1 MTQDIRPDS
10 AAVLKGLKDFQ
21 RKTVDYV
28 FKRLYEDEKP
38 ARRFLIADEVGLGKT
53 LVARGLIAR
62 AIDRLWSDNVER
74 IDVIYIC
81 SNADIARQNIN
92 RLNVTGGEDFEIA
105 TRITLLPIHL
115 RDLKKNR
122 LNFVSFTPGTSFNLQ
137 SGLGKAEE
145 RALLYWL
152 LDKAWKLR
160 GAAPLNVLQGE
171 STAEN
176 FRKLVQSFRW
186 RHDIDASLADQF
198 GKSLDDHVHKATE
211 CGEPNLKMRF
221 TDLCSRFARA
231 RRQIPPADR
240 EDRLRLV
247 GELRNILAATCLKAL
262 EPDLIILDEFQRFK
276 HLLDG
281 TDKASNLARELFDY
295 EGARVL
301 LLSATPYKMYTL
313 SHEAEVGTDDHYKD
327 FVSTFKFLSSEAND
341 SNEFVNLLQ
350 NYRRELFRLGSGA
363 ESQLR
368 TLKLELETKLR
379 SVMVRTEKLASSVD
393 RDGMLKQVPASSAR
407 LSASDLRA
415 YLAFQE
421 IAKVLKQSDTLEYW
435 KSSPYLL
442 NFMEDYKIKDKFNES
457 IELNLS
463 TRELSKVIGRS
474 ESMLNWRAIRDY
486 KHVDPANARMRALF
500 NDMIAKGAWR
510 LLWIP
515 PSLPYYQLS
524 CPFSNAELSGLTK
537 RLVFSSW
544 RVAPR
549 AIACLLSYEAERLAI
564 RSLDRRGLNTAEA
577 RKRRKGLLRFN
588 RTDGRLAGMP
598 VLGVLYPCKTLALE
612 CDPLKFVSASEELP
626 ALPQVVKAIGNR
638 ISELLTQIVPVQD
651 DQPVD
656 ESWYWAAPILL
667 DLKFDRKA
675 TFQWLEI
682 DQLAER
688 WSGAG
693 DKSEDGEDS
702 LWAEHV
708 LEAQRLLTTPIALG
722 KPPSDLADVLAH
734 MSLGG
739 PGITALRSLTRLS
752 NGAVSSEIRT
762 SAASVAWSFR
772 HLYNMPE
779 AMAMI
784 RSMPGPTKDQPYWR
798 RILEYGEN
806 GCLQSTMDEYAH
818 VLRESLGL
826 LDSSVDSMCEKIAH
840 TMANALSLRIS
851 AMGVDNIGVDA
862 SGRKIELRKERL
874 RGHFAVRFGDEKTDD
889 AKEVSRAEQVRE
901 SFNSPF
907 WPFVLATTSVGQE
920 GLDFHHYCHAVVHWN
935 LPSNPVDLEQ
945 REGRVHRYK
954 GHAVR
959 KNLAKRHG
967 RQATSE
973 VGSDPWEQ
981 MFAEAKRH
989 RDPGISDIV
998 PFWVFQTEDGAC
1010 IERHV
1015 PAVPLS
1021 AEQEHLADLTKS
1033 LVVYRMVFGQSAQE
1047 DLTSYL
1053 RSNLPAD
1060 QVEKISAEARICLE
1074 PNGG

>member
-1 MTQDIRPDS
+1 MTKETPPDS
-10 AAVLKGLKDFQ
+10 ASVLKGLKDFQ

-28 FKRLYEDEKP
+28 FERLYEDETP

-81 SNADIARQNIN
+81 SNSDIARQNIN

-115 RDLKKNR
+115 KDLKKNR

-137 SGLGKAEE
+137 SGLGTAEE

-152 LDKAWKLR
+152 LNKAWRLR
-160 GAAPLNVLQGE
+160 GAAPLNVLQGAAG
-171 STAEN
+171 AEN
-176 FRKLVQSFRW
+176 FRKLVNSFRW

-198 GKSLDDHVHKATE
+198 AESLEHHVKKSVE
-211 CGEPNLKMRF
+211 CGEQDLRTRF
-221 TDLCSRFARA
+221 TDLCSRFARI
-231 RRQIPPADR
+231 RKPKHIPRADS
-240 EDRLRLV
+240 EDRLSFV
-247 GELRNILAATCLKAL
+247 GELRSILAATCLKAL

-281 TDKASNLARELFDY
+281 TDKASRLARELFDY

-313 SHEAEVGTDDHYKD
+313 SHEAETGSDDHYKD
-327 FVSTFKFLSSEAND
+327 FVSTFKFLSTDAD
-341 SNEFVNLLQ
+341 GADEFVNLLQ
-350 NYRRELFRLGSGA
+350 NYRRELFRLGSGE
-363 ESQLR
+363 ESQLLK
-368 TLKLELETKLR
+368 LKLELETKLR
-379 SVMVRTEKLASSVD
+379 GVMVRTEKLASSVD
-393 RDGMLKQVPASSAR
+393 RAGMLKQVPASSAR
-407 LSASDLRA
+407 LNASDLSD
-415 YLAFQE
+415 YLSLQE
-421 IAKVLKQSDTLEYW
+421 IAKVLGQAEILEYW

-442 NFMEDYKIKDKFNES
+442 NFMEAYKIKDSFNAS
-457 IELNLS
+457 VELNTS
-463 TRELSKVIGRS
+463 TKELSRIISRS
-474 ESMLNWRAIRDY
+474 GSMLNWRAIRDY
-486 KHVDPANARMRALF
+486 KHIDPANARMRALCS
-500 NDMIAKGAWR
+500 DMIERGAWR

-515 PSLPYYQLS
+515 PSLPYYQLGA
-524 CPFSNAELSGLTK
+524 PFSNPELAGLTK

-549 AIACLLSYEAERLAI
+549 AIACLLSYEAERLAM
-564 RSLDRRGLNTAEA
+564 RSLDRRSLNTAEA

-612 CDPLKFVSASEELP
+612 CDPLKFVSANEGIET
-626 ALPQVVKAIGNR
+626 LPQVLKAFSER
-638 ISELLTQIVPVQD
+638 ISELLAQIVPEQD
-651 DQPVD
+651 DQAVD

-667 DLKFDRKA
+667 DLKTDRKP
-675 TFQWLEI
+675 TRQWLEL

-693 DKSEDGEDS
+693 DESEDGEDS

-708 LEAQRLLTTPIALG
+708 LEAQKLLNTPNAIG
-722 KPPSDLADVLAH
+722 KPPSDLADVLAL

-739 PGITALRSLTRLS
+739 PGITALRSLARLS
-752 NGAVSSEIRT
+752 NGQVSSEIRT

-784 RSMPGPTKDQPYWR
+784 RSMPGLTKDQPYWQ
-798 RILEYGEN
+798 RILEYGAN

-826 LDSSVDSMCEKIAH
+826 LDSSVESTCEKIAQAM
-840 TMANALSLRIS
+840 TNALSLRIS
-851 AMGVDNIGVDA
+851 ALGVDNIFVNE
-862 SGRKIELRKERL
+862 SGKRIEVRKERL
-874 RGHFAVRFGDEKTDD
+874 RGHFAVRFGDEKTGVN
-889 AKEVSRAEQVRE
+889 EVSRAEQVRE

-907 WPFVLATTSVGQE
+907 WPFVLASTSVGQE

-959 KNLAKRHG
+959 KNLAKRH
-967 RQATSE
+967 RHQAVAE
-973 VGSDPWEQ
+973 VGSDPWER
-981 MFAEAKRH
+981 MFAEAKRD
-989 RDPGISDIV
+989 RDPGMSDIV
-998 PFWVFQTEDGAC
+998 PFWVFQTDDGAC

-1015 PAVPLS
+1015 PAIPLS

-1053 RSNLPAD
+1053 LNNLPAD
-1060 QVEKISAEARICLE
+1060 QVERISGEARICLE
-1074 PNGG
+1074 P

>member
-1 MTQDIRPDS
+1 MTQDTRPDS
-10 AAVLKGLKDFQ
+10 ASVLKGLKDFQ

-28 FKRLYEDEKP
+28 FKRLYQDEKP

-62 AIDRLWSDNVER
+62 AIDRLWNNNVER

-81 SNADIARQNIN
+81 SNSDIARQNIN

-105 TRITLLPIHL
+105 TRITLLPIYL
-115 RDLKKNR
+115 KNLKKNR

-152 LDKAWKLR
+152 LNKAWRLR
-160 GAAPLNVLQGE
+160 GAAPLNVLQGG
-171 STAEN
+171 SGAET
-176 FRKLVQSFRW
+176 FRKLVRSFRW
-186 RHDIDASLADQF
+186 RHDIDSSLADQF
-198 GKSLDDHVHKATE
+198 AASLDHHVKKAVE
-211 CGEPNLKMRF
+211 SGEPDLKTRF
-221 TDLCSRFARA
+221 TDLCNRFART
-231 RRQIPPADR
+231 RKHIPRADS
-240 EDRLRLV
+240 EDRLRFV
-247 GELRNILAATCLKAL
+247 GELRSILAATCLKAL

-281 TDKASNLARELFDY
+281 TDKASDLARELFDY
-295 EGARVL
+295 QDARVL

-313 SHEAEVGTDDHYKD
+313 SHEAEAGSDDHYKD
-327 FVSTFKFLSSEAND
+327 FVRTFKFLSSDVND

-350 NYRRELFRLGSGA
+350 NYRRELFRIGSGE
-363 ESQLR
+363 ESQLLK
-368 TLKLELETKLR
+368 LKLEVETKLR
-379 SVMVRTEKLASSVD
+379 GVMVRTEKLASSAD
-393 RDGMLKQVPASSAR
+393 REGMLKQVPASNAR
-407 LSASDLRA
+407 LSARDLHD
-415 YLAFQE
+415 YLSLQE
-421 IAKVLKQSDTLEYW
+421 IAKVLRQAETLDYW

-442 NFMEDYKIKDKFNES
+442 NFMDGYKIKDSFNES
-457 IELNLS
+457 VQLNVS
-463 TRELSKVIGRS
+463 TRELSTIINRS
-474 ESMLNWRAIRDY
+474 ALMLNWKDIRGY
-486 KHVDPANARMRALF
+486 KNIDPANARMRALLD
-500 NDMIAKGAWR
+500 DMIGKSAWR

-515 PSLPYYQLS
+515 PSLPYYQFGF
-524 CPFSNAELSGLTK
+524 PFSNPELAGFTK

-564 RSLDRRGLNTAEA
+564 RSLDRRPLNTAEA
-577 RKRRKGLLRFN
+577 RKRRRGLLRFN

-612 CDPLKFVSASEELP
+612 CDPLKGVSASEGLET
-626 ALPQVVKAIGNR
+626 LPQVVKATSER
-638 ISELLTQIVPVQD
+638 ISELLTQIIPAQD
-651 DQPVD
+651 DQAVD

-675 TFQWLEI
+675 TRQWLEL

-693 DKSEDGEDS
+693 NNSEDGEDS

-708 LEAQRLLTTPIALG
+708 FEAQKLLTPPTPLG
-722 KPPSDLADVLAH
+722 KPPSDLADVLAL
-734 MSLGG
+734 MSLGS
-739 PGITALRSLTRLS
+739 PGITALRSLARLS
-752 NGAVSSEIRT
+752 NRRMTSEIRT

-784 RSMPGPTKDQPYWR
+784 RSMPGPNKDQPYWQ
-798 RILEYGEN
+798 RILEYGAN
-806 GCLQSTMDEYAH
+806 GCLQSTMDEYVH

-826 LDSSVDSMCEKIAH
+826 LDSSVESTCEKIADA
-840 TMANALSLRIS
+840 MADALSLRIS
-851 AMGVDNIGVDA
+851 ALGVDNIAVDA
-862 SGRKIELRKERL
+862 SGKGIEVRKERL

-889 AKEVSRAEQVRE
+889 VKEVSRAEQVRK

-920 GLDFHHYCHAVVHWN
+920 GLDFHHYCHAVMHWN

-959 KNLAKRHG
+959 KNLAR
-967 RQATSE
+967 
-973 VGSDPWEQ
+973 
-981 MFAEAKRH
+981 
-989 RDPGISDIV
+989 SDIV
-998 PFWVFQTEDGAC
+998 VTQFPKQKAIRGKGCLRRRNAIGIRAFQ
-1010 IERHV
+1010 I
-1015 PAVPLS
+1015 
-1021 AEQEHLADLTKS
+1021 
-1033 LVVYRMVFGQSAQE
+1033 
-1047 DLTSYL
+1047 
-1053 RSNLPAD
+1053 
-1060 QVEKISAEARICLE
+1060 
-1074 PNGG
+1074 

>member
-1 MTQDIRPDS
+1 MTKDTPPDS
-10 AAVLKGLKDFQ
+10 ASVLKGLKDFQ

-28 FKRLYEDEKP
+28 FKRLYENENP

-81 SNADIARQNIN
+81 SNSDIARQNIN

-115 RDLKKNR
+115 KDLKKNR

-160 GAAPLNVLQGE
+160 GAAPLNVLQG
-171 STAEN
+171 SSYSDN
-176 FRKLVQSFRW
+176 FRKLVSSFRW
-186 RHDIDASLADQF
+186 RHDIDSSLADQF
-198 GKSLDDHVHKATE
+198 AESLQQHVEKSIE
-211 CGEPNLKMRF
+211 CGEPDLKTRF
-221 TDLCSRFARA
+221 ADLCSRFART
-231 RRQIPPADR
+231 RKHIPSADS
-240 EDRLRLV
+240 EDRLRFV
-247 GELRNILAATCLKAL
+247 GELRSILAATCLKAL

-281 TDKASNLARELFDY
+281 TDKASGLARELFDY
-295 EGARVL
+295 DGARVL

-313 SHEAEVGTDDHYKD
+313 SHEAEAGSDDHYKD
-327 FVSTFKFLSSEAND
+327 FVRTFKFLTADVNR

-350 NYRRELFRLGSGA
+350 NYRRELFRLGSGQ
-363 ESQLR
+363 ESQLLK
-368 TLKLELETKLR
+368 LKLELETKLR
-379 SVMVRTEKLASSVD
+379 GVMVRTEKLASSVN
-393 RDGMLKQVPASSAR
+393 RAGMLKQVAAPNAR
-407 LSASDLRA
+407 LHASDLRA
-415 YLAFQE
+415 YLSLQE
-421 IAKVLKQSDTLEYW
+421 IAKVLGGAETLEYW

-442 NFMEDYKIKDKFNES
+442 NFMEAYKIKDTFDES
-457 IELNLS
+457 VQLNLS
-463 TRELSKVIGRS
+463 TRELSKIISRS
-474 ESMLNWRAIRDY
+474 ESLLDWRAIRDY

-500 NDMIAKGAWR
+500 ADMIQKDAWR

-515 PSLPYYQLS
+515 PSLPYYRLGF
-524 CPFSNAELSGLTK
+524 PFSNPEVAGLTK

-564 RSLDRRGLNTAEA
+564 RSLDKRPLNTAEA

-588 RTDGRLAGMP
+588 RTDDRLAGMP
-598 VLGVLYPCKTLALE
+598 VLGVLYPCKTLAVE
-612 CDPLKFVSASEELP
+612 CDPLKFISANGGPETLS
-626 ALPQVVKAIGNR
+626 QVVKATSNR
-638 ISELLTQIVPVQD
+638 ISELLTQIIPETD
-651 DQPVD
+651 DQAVD

-667 DLKFDRKA
+667 DLKSDQKA
-675 TFQWLEI
+675 TRQWLEL

-693 DKSEDGEDS
+693 NESEDGEDS

-708 LEAQRLLTTPIALG
+708 LEAQKLLTPSFTLG
-722 KPPSDLADVLAH
+722 KPPANLADVLAL

-739 PGITALRSLTRLS
+739 PGITALRSLARLS
-752 NGAVSSEIRT
+752 NGRVSSDLRT

-784 RSMPGPTKDQPYWR
+784 RSMPGQTKDQPYWQ
-798 RILEYGEN
+798 RILEYGAN

-826 LDSSVDSMCEKIAH
+826 LDSSDESTYKKIAQAM
-840 TMANALSLRIS
+840 TGALSLRIS
-851 AMGVDNIGVDA
+851 ALGVDNIYVDA
-862 SGRKIELRKERL
+862 SGKGIEVKKERL
-874 RGHFAVRFGDEKTDD
+874 RGHFAVRFGDEKTGQ
-889 AKEVSRAEQVRE
+889 KEVSRAEQVRE

-967 RQATSE
+967 HQAVSE
-973 VGSDPWEQ
+973 LGNDPWEN

-989 RDPGISDIV
+989 RAPGNSDVV
-998 PFWVFQTEDGAC
+998 PFWVFQTDDGAC

-1015 PAVPLS
+1015 PAIPLS
-1021 AEQEHLADLTKS
+1021 AEQEHLADLAKS
-1033 LVVYRMVFGQSAQE
+1033 LVVYRMVFGQNAQE

-1053 RSNLPAD
+1053 LSNLPAD
-1060 QVEKISAEARICLE
+1060 LVERISAEARISLE
-1074 PNGG
+1074 PDES

>member
-1 MTQDIRPDS
+1 MTKDTRPDS
-10 AAVLKGLKDFQ
+10 ASVLKGLKDFQ
-21 RKTVDYV
+21 RKTVNYV
-28 FKRLYEDEKP
+28 FKRLYEDENP

-92 RLNVTGGEDFEIA
+92 RLNVTGRKDFEFV
-105 TRITLLPIHL
+105 TRITLLPTQ
-115 RDLKKNR
+115 LKELQKNR
-122 LNFVSFTPGTSFNLQ
+122 LNFISFTPGTTFNLH
-137 SGLGKAEE
+137 SGLGQADE

-152 LDKAWKLR
+152 LNKAWKIR
-160 GAAPLNVLQGE
+160 GAAPLNVLQGT
-171 STAEN
+171 SGAEN
-176 FRKLVQSFRW
+176 FRRLVKSFRW
-186 RHDIDASLADQF
+186 KHDIDSSLADQF
-198 GKSLDDHVHKATE
+198 AESLDRHVKKAIE
-211 CGEPNLKMRF
+211 CGEPDLKTRF
-221 TDLCSRFARA
+221 TNLCNRFART
-231 RRQIPPADR
+231 RKHIPRTDS
-240 EDRLRLV
+240 EDRLRFV

-281 TDKASNLARELFDY
+281 TDRTSDLARELFDY

-313 SHEAEVGTDDHYKD
+313 SHEAEAGLDDHYKD
-327 FVSTFKFLSSEAND
+327 FVRTFKFLSSDVNG
-341 SNEFVNLLQ
+341 SNEFVTLLQ
-350 NYRRELFRLGSGA
+350 NYRRELFRLGSGE
-363 ESQLR
+363 ESQLLK
-368 TLKLELETKLR
+368 LKLELETKLR
-379 SVMVRTEKLASSVD
+379 GVMVRTEKLASSLD
-393 RDGMLKQVPASSAR
+393 RAGMLKQVPASSAR

-415 YLAFQE
+415 YLSLQE
-421 IAKVLKQSDTLEYW
+421 IAKVLRQAETLEYW

-442 NFMEDYKIKDKFNES
+442 NFMEGYKIKDSFNDS
-457 IELNLS
+457 VQLNIS
-463 TRELSKVIGRS
+463 TKELSKIISRAGLT
-474 ESMLNWRAIRDY
+474 LNWRAIRDY
-486 KHVDPANARMRALF
+486 KYIDPANARMRALLG
-500 NDMIAKGAWR
+500 DMIGKGAWR

-515 PSLPYYQLS
+515 PSLPYYQFGF
-524 CPFSNAELSGLTK
+524 PFSIPELAGLTK

-564 RSLDRRGLNTAEA
+564 RSLDKRPLNTAEA

-612 CDPLKFVSASEELP
+612 CDPLKFVSANEGMET
-626 ALPQVVKAIGNR
+626 LPQVVKVISKR
-638 ISELLTQIVPVQD
+638 ISELLEQIVPAQE
-651 DQPVD
+651 DQAVD

-667 DLKFDRKA
+667 DLKYDRKA
-675 TFQWLEI
+675 TRQWLEL

-693 DKSEDGEDS
+693 DKSEDGDDS
-702 LWAEHV
+702 LWADHV
-708 LEAQRLLTTPIALG
+708 LEAQNLLTMPPLG
-722 KPPSDLADVLAH
+722 KPPSDLADVLAL

-739 PGITALRSLTRLS
+739 PGITALRSLVRLS
-752 NGAVSSEIRT
+752 NGRVSSQIMT
-762 SAASVAWSFR
+762 AAASVAWSFR

-784 RSMPGPTKDQPYWR
+784 RSMPGPTKDQPYWQ
-798 RILEYGEN
+798 RILEYGGN

-818 VLRESLGL
+818 ILRESLGL
-826 LDSSVDSMCEKIAH
+826 LDSSVESTCEKIAH
-840 TMANALSLRIS
+840 AMADALSLRTS
-851 AMGVDNIGVDA
+851 TLGVDNIDVDA
-862 SGRKIELRKERL
+862 SGKEIEVRKERL
-874 RGHFAVRFGDEKTDD
+874 RGHFAVRFGDEKTEV
-889 AKEVSRAEQVRE
+889 KEVTRAEQVRE

-959 KNLAKRHG
+959 KNLAKRHRG
-967 RQATSE
+967 QAVSE
-973 VGSDPWEQ
+973 VGSDPWES

-989 RDPGISDIV
+989 RDTGTSDIV

-1015 PAVPLS
+1015 PAIPLS
-1021 AEQEHLADLTKS
+1021 AEQEQLTDLTRS

-1047 DLTSYL
+1047 DLTSFL
-1053 RSNLPAD
+1053 LSNLPAD

-1074 PNGG
+1074 PL